1 MQLSCKFSQFYVK
14 KIKNLIV
21 NNRNFNN
28 LIVYYIK
35 VINT

>member
-14 KIKNLIV
+14 MIKNLIV